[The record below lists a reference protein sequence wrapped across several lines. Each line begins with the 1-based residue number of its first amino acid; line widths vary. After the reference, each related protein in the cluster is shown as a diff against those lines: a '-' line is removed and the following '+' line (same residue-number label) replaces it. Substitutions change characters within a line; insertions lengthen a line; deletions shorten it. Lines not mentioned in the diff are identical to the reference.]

1 MRHRWKWLPL
11 LLLATILLVGTFAV
25 ASQRRASGPK
35 KPQPIPIGD
44 YTYAGALAE
53 HRLQQA
59 MKQHH
64 IPGMSAALILDQQ
77 IVWRASYGFADL
89 EQEIPVTEQTV
100 FKMWSLSKPF
110 TAVET
115 MRLVEE
121 GLVDLDTPITE
132 YIPDFTIRSRFP
144 EGEPITIRHILAH
157 RSGLPR
163 NECVKPDWHY
173 GPDALDHLVVSL
185 KECFLA
191 YPTGERYKYTN
202 AGYDLLGY
210 IIQDQ
215 RQQPFPVYMNDHLLA
230 LLDMEN
236 STFWSSDLFGSE
248 PLNETHK
255 ATGYEF
261 YEGEFYAYEQNDVAS
276 IPSSNLYATIGDLSN
291 FVQFIFRGGEAN
303 GSQLL
308 SPTTLASMFDD
319 PYSHLADPQRIG
331 LGWRIGRVSG
341 SEKMLWHDGGP
352 SEGIGSLVAFLPER
366 KMGVILVANSTSF
379 EGPIAVPLAI
389 ELLEAMLETEHIFVA
404 PVEAPAETVPLET
417 AAPEAYEGDYAL
429 MEQIMTV
436 SLNGDKLQG
445 SIAGMSFDLVPLGK
459 NHLRVTHWLYKLGL
473 AGLLQLPM
481 DLTQLE
487 IEFQPGAEPQ
497 QDTMIVDFGGI
508 FYEIAPRY
516 PDSSEFP
523 PGWEALAGTYERYER
538 LPSGSSGQEKLGQN
552 EITIVD
558 GRLQMTGSIGPIAPI
573 DDTTILILSGPFNGE
588 TITPD
593 TNTGYLYHQGFVYK
607 PRANTTDAG
616 PSDQATLS
624 AR

>member
-11 LLLATILLVGTFAV
+11 LLLATILLIGTFAV

-35 KPQPIPIGD
+35 KAQPIPIGD

-64 IPGMSAALILDQQ
+64 IPGMSAALIVDQQ
-77 IVWRASYGFADL
+77 IVWQNSYGLADID
-89 EQEIPVTEQTV
+89 QERPVSEDTR
-100 FKMWSLSKPF
+100 FKMYSLSKPF

-121 GLVDLDTPITE
+121 GLVDLDTPITD

-163 NECVKPDWHY
+163 NACVKPDWHY

-230 LLDMEN
+230 PLDMEN
-236 STFWSSDLFGSE
+236 STFWSSDLFGRE

-261 YEGEFYAYEQNDVAS
+261 YEGEFYAYEQNDIAR
-276 IPSSNLYATIGDLSN
+276 IPSGNLYATIGDLAN

-319 PYSHLADPQRIG
+319 PYSRPADPQRMG
-331 LGWRIGRVSG
+331 LGWKIGRVSG

-352 SEGIGSLVAFLPER
+352 SEGIGSLIAFLPER

-379 EGPIAVPLAI
+379 AGPIAVPLAI
-389 ELLEAMLETEHIFVA
+389 ELLEAMLETEHGLVA
-404 PVEAPAETVPLET
+404 AHEAPLDTGPLET
-417 AAPEAYEGDYAL
+417 TALEAYQGDYAF
-429 MEQIMTV
+429 MGQIMTV

-445 SIAGMSFDLVPLGK
+445 SIAGMPFDLVPLGK
-459 NHLRVTHWLYKLGL
+459 NRFRVTHWLYKLGL

-481 DLTQLE
+481 DLTQLAV
-487 IEFQPGAEPQ
+487 EFQSGTEAR
-497 QDTMIVDFGGI
+497 QDAMIIDFGGI
-508 FYEIAPRY
+508 SYEIAPRY

-558 GRLQMTGSIGPIAPI
+558 GRLQMSGSIGPIAPI
-573 DDTTILILSGPFNGE
+573 DDKTIIILSGPFNGE
-588 TITPD
+588 TILHDPD
-593 TNTGYLYHQGFVYK
+593 TGFLYHQGFEYK
-607 PRANTTDAG
+607 PQANTGALG
-616 PSDQATLS
+616 P
-624 AR
+624 